1 LHALLGDD
9 PSLAALKP
17 LLIARTAGNPFFLEE
32 SVRTLVETGM
42 LVGEPGAYRL
52 AQALPAIQ
60 VPTTVQAVLAAR
72 IDRLPPEEKRLLQ
85 TAAVVGTEVPLPLL
99 QAIAE
104 LPEATLH
111 RGLAYLQAAEFL
123 YETRL
128 FPEAE
133 YTFKH
138 ALTHEVVYGS
148 LLLARRRALH
158 ARIARAIEQLYAD
171 RLIEQAERLAYHAL
185 RGEEWSRAAK
195 YSLLAG
201 GRAMAHARYAAGA
214 ALYEM
219 VIRAIDHQGEGADLS
234 LKLDACLELWVAR
247 VESGLAEGFEE
258 LGERAEALARAQDD
272 RPRLAQVRVRQAQ
285 GSWVIWLRP
294 DGLATAIERSR
305 EAFDLAVPS
314 DLRTRRYARF
324 LAGAA

>member
-1 LHALLGDD
+1 MFEDLHWIDSETQAVLDSLVASLPTTRILLLVNYRPEYGHGWGSKTYYRQLQITALPPESAEELLMALLGDD
-9 PSLAALKP
+9 TALEP
-17 LLIARTAGNPFFLEE
+17 LKRILIERTEGSPFFLEE
-32 SVRTLVETGM
+32 SVRTLIETKVLTGERGAHRLGMPVE
-42 LVGEPGAYRL
+42 
-52 AQALPAIQ
+52 QIQ
-60 VPTTVQAVLAAR
+60 VPATVQAVLAAR
-72 IDRLPPEEKRLLQ
+72 VDRLPPQEKSLLQ
-85 TAAVVGTEVPLPLL
+85 MAAVIGKDVPGAVLR
-99 QAIAE
+99 IIGD
-104 LPEATLH
+104 LPEPDFQ
-111 RGLAYLQAAEFL
+111 RGLAHLQAAEFL
-123 YETRL
+123 YETSL

-234 LKLDACLELWVAR
+234 LKLDACLE
-247 VESGLAEGFEE
+247 
-258 LGERAEALARAQDD
+258 
-272 RPRLAQVRVRQAQ
+272 
-285 GSWVIWLRP
+285 
-294 DGLATAIERSR
+294 
-305 EAFDLAVPS
+305 
-314 DLRTRRYARF
+314 
-324 LAGAA
+324 